1 MATYLVFF
9 GKSQDFNA
17 CYFDESQAL
26 DNFNAVIRDFD
37 KLESKVFNAYSEQK
51 ADTVLSREYFVHSGQ
66 PFSLLKLFGFAQAK
80 NGGRDKGTIYGVG
93 LISNARLSLSQKN
106 LELLRVAKDSFAKL
120 SLENFKFNKTDFG
133 EDAHKIWRAITHN
146 KDGNLLSKIDL
157 SAFAGVPAKSET
169 KGIHVQSL
177 ISDSVALGGY
187 LQNETHF
194 YISESLDH
202 LKQNHN
208 HWVRF
213 QQSSKLMLFQKSGNT
228 IVPYSEPKPI
238 DTPPPS
244 NPFKGKKPNFSR
256 PESENSDELKQQL
269 TEAKNW
275 LKHLSRRNKLYLYLI
290 VSLVAMVFCLLFFY
304 INEALEPKVE
314 TVTET
319 KPNEPN
325 PFLSDNPEQQKQ
337 AIHFYSVLYRCS
349 ELGNKK
355 PSKKEL
361 DEIRT
366 AIDGVR
372 KWGLPASYISLLNK
386 AEKLL
391 PQIIEKP
398 SANAPAKPAVND
410 SGSTKPK
417 NKNSDSASSK
427 P

>member
-51 ADTVLSREYFVHSGQ
+51 ADTVLSSEYFVHSGQ

-146 KDGNLLSKIDL
+146 KDGNLLSKVDL
-157 SAFAGVPAKSET
+157 SAFVGVPQKAET

-177 ISDSVALGGY
+177 ISDSVALGGS

-202 LKQNHN
+202 LKLNHN

-213 QQSSKLMLFQKSGNT
+213 QQSSKLTLFQKSGNT
-228 IVPYSEPKPI
+228 IVPYSEPRDTDHSEDNTNI
-238 DTPPPS
+238 LTPPPS
-244 NPFKGKKPNFSR
+244 R
-256 PESENSDELKQQL
+256 LESENSDELKQQL

-304 INEALEPKVE
+304 INEALEPKIE

-319 KPNEPN
+319 KPSEPN
-325 PFLSDNPEQQKQ
+325 PFLTYNPEQQKQ

-355 PSKKEL
+355 PSTKEL

-372 KWGLPASYISLLNK
+372 KWGLPASYISLLNE
-386 AEKLL
+386 AEKSLTQNTTK
-391 PQIIEKP
+391 PKSDKPEKP
-398 SANAPAKPAVND
+398 DGKD
-410 SGSTKPK
+410 SDSTKPK
-417 NKNSDSASSK
+417 NKDSNSTRSK

>member
-17 CYFDESQAL
+17 CYFDESQAIN
-26 DNFNAVIRDFD
+26 NFNSVIRDFD

-51 ADTVLSREYFVHSGQ
+51 ADTILSSEYFVQSGQ

-120 SLENFKFNKTDFG
+120 SLENFKFNKTDFS

-146 KDGNLLSKIDL
+146 KDGNLLSKVDL
-157 SAFAGVPAKSET
+157 SAFVGVPQKSET

-177 ISDSVALGGY
+177 ISDSVALGGS

-202 LKQNHN
+202 LKQNYN

-213 QQSSKLMLFQKSGNT
+213 QQSSKLTLFQKSGNT
-228 IVPYSEPKPI
+228 FVPYSEPRDTDHSEDNTNI
-238 DTPPPS
+238 LTPPP
-244 NPFKGKKPNFSR
+244 SR

-319 KPNEPN
+319 KPSEPN
-325 PFLSDNPEQQKQ
+325 PFLTDNPEQQKQ

-355 PSKKEL
+355 PSTKEL

-372 KWGLPASYISLLNK
+372 KWGLPASYISLLNN

-398 SANAPAKPAVND
+398 SGNPPPKPAVND
-410 SGSTKPK
+410 SGSTKPPK
-417 NKNSDSASSK
+417 KDSDSARSK